1 VQLTVQTQIFPA
13 KEQATLL
20 EETLR
25 AFNAAASWL
34 AEKAFELRS
43 ADRFEL
49 QKLFYVELRERF
61 GLSSQ
66 MAVRCIAQVCG
77 AYKRD
82 LNICS
87 TFRDYAALPYDQRTM
102 TFKQGNIVSLLTMQG
117 RTLVPVV
124 LGAYQA
130 KQLKKYQMGQC
141 DLIRRKDGKWFL
153 HISITIP
160 EPKTKRVK
168 DVLGVDLGVTT
179 LACDSDGF
187 AYSGTEVETCRVRY
201 GKLRASLQQAA
212 DTKKNSGKRPKNIRR
227 RLKRLGNKE
236 SRFRKDMNHR
246 ISKELVL
253 QAKGTK
259 RAIALED
266 LTNIRT
272 RTRFRKAQ
280 RNRMGGWAF
289 SQLRLFITY
298 KALMHGVRV
307 ILVDPA
313 YTSQTC
319 SDCGTIDKKSR
330 ISQAEFVCTSCGYT
344 IHADWNGSIN
354 IRKRALVNAP
364 KVSEQPRSCAA

>member
-1 VQLTVQTQIFPA
+1 
-13 KEQATLL
+13 
-20 EETLR
+20 
-25 AFNAAASWL
+25 
-34 AEKAFELRS
+34 
-43 ADRFEL
+43 
-49 QKLFYVELRERF
+49 
-61 GLSSQ
+61 
-66 MAVRCIAQVCG
+66 
-77 AYKRD
+77 
-82 LNICS
+82 
-87 TFRDYAALPYDQRTM
+87 
-102 TFKQGNIVSLLTMQG
+102 
-117 RTLVPVV
+117 
-124 LGAYQA
+124 
-130 KQLKKYQMGQC
+130 
-141 DLIRRKDGKWFL
+141 
-153 HISITIP
+153 
-160 EPKTKRVK
+160 
-168 DVLGVDLGVTT
+168 
-179 LACDSDGF
+179 
-187 AYSGTEVETCRVRY
+187 
-201 GKLRASLQQAA
+201 
-212 DTKKNSGKRPKNIRR
+212 
-227 RLKRLGNKE
+227 
-236 SRFRKDMNHR
+236 MNHR